1 MFTFCELRGGKKMK
15 QLQVFNHQEFGALEV
30 IHLNGKEMFNLENV
44 AWSLG
49 YTKVAKGKT
58 YLRKDRIEKVIQKA
72 DISVIVHDGQP
83 YITEDGLYELI
94 FESETQKAKEFRK
107 WVTSE
112 VLPSIR
118 KHGAYMTPNTINA
131 LLQDPDLIIGL
142 ASQLKQEQQARQ
154 VAEQKNLMLTQQIAE
169 NASKITYLDQI
180 LQSQDTV
187 TVSQVAADYGLSAMK
202 LNKIL
207 KEEKVQYKVNN
218 QWLLYSKYQNKGYT
232 KSKTV
237 DVVHTDGSRSV
248 KMNTRWTQ
256 KGRLFIHEL
265 LTKRGIIPEMDRE
278 AM

>member
-1 MFTFCELRGGKKMK
+1 MN
-15 QLQVFNHQEFGALEV
+15 QLQKFKNEIFEV
-30 IHLNGKEMFNLENV
+30 SAKFENGEVLFDVEQV
-44 AWSLG
+44 ARCLG
-49 YTKVAKGKT
+49 ITRMKN
-58 YLRKDRIEKVIQKA
+58 EKVYVRWDRLNSYLPKHSPQVGKGDLIPEPLVYKLAFKA
-72 DISVIVHDGQP
+72 SNDIAEQFQDWLAI
-83 YITEDGLYELI
+83 
-94 FESETQKAKEFRK
+94 
-107 WVTSE
+107 E

-154 VAEQKNLMLTQQIAE
+154 IAEQKNLMLTQQIAE

-207 KEEKVQYKVNN
+207 NDEKVQYKVNN
-218 QWLLYSKYQNKGYT
+218 QWLLYSKHQNKGYT

-278 AM
+278 AV

>member
-1 MFTFCELRGGKKMK
+1 MNK
-15 QLQVFNHQEFGALEV
+15 LQVFNNEEFGQVRTVVQDEDV
-30 IHLNGKEMFNLENV
+30 WFV
-44 AWSLG
+44 AKDVADVLG
-49 YTKVAKGKT
+49 YNNTS
-58 YLRKDRIEKVIQKA
+58 KVIQMHVDEDEKA
-72 DISVIVHDGQP
+72 DLPIWDGRQNRNQKVIN
-83 YITEDGLYELI
+83 ESGLYSLI
-94 FESETQKAKEFRK
+94 LSSKLPSAKKFKK

-207 KEEKVQYKVNN
+207 NDEKVQYKVNN
-218 QWLLYSKYQNKGYT
+218 QWLLYSKHQNKGYT

-278 AM
+278 AV